1 MTVEVIKSGL
11 LTTLQDRG
19 RIGCAHLGV
28 GRAGAFDAPALRIA
42 NALVG
47 NPDDACGLEMTLL
60 GPTLRFHR
68 NAWIAATGAPLS
80 LSVNGHDAPMWAPVH
95 VSAGTHVVLGAMLTG
110 CRSYLAVRG
119 GFDIEPVL
127 GSRSTDLNAALG
139 PFKGHALQ
147 TGDTLKIGE
156 GVHGMRGRAVT
167 SGRPS
172 HPPPAWRLDPRPWFD
187 GAPPHSLR
195 LIQGSHFSSLSTR
208 SRKLLFDATFT
219 VQANSNRVGLRLA
232 GPKLAWDTPVE
243 MISEAGIAGL
253 LQLPPS
259 GQPIVFGV
267 ECPVSGGYPRIG
279 QVAAVDLPRLAQL
292 RPGDALHFTPS
303 TLAQAL
309 SALREREQ
317 ALLRLEANI
326 AARLTA

>member
-1 MTVEVIKSGL
+1 MTVEIIKPGL
-11 LTTLQDRG
+11 LTTPQDRG
-19 RIGCAHLGV
+19 RIGYAHLGV

-47 NPDDACGLEMTLL
+47 NPRDACGLEMTVI
-60 GPTLRFHR
+60 GSTLKFHCD
-68 NAWIAATGAPLS
+68 AWIAVTGAPLPFS
-80 LSVNGHDAPMWAPVH
+80 TDGHDTFTWAPVH
-95 VSAGTHVVLGAMLTG
+95 VGAGATVVLGAMPMG

-139 PFKGHALQ
+139 PFDGRALQ
-147 TGDTLKIGE
+147 AGDKLGIAAP
-156 GVHGMRGRAVT
+156 VHGKHGMALIRGK
-167 SGRPS
+167 SS
-172 HPPPAWRLDPRPWFD
+172 HTLPVWRLDPRPWFHD
-187 GAPPHSLR
+187 ALQHSLR
-195 LIQGSHFSSLSTR
+195 LIQDSHFNSLSAR
-208 SRKLLFDATFT
+208 SRELLFDTTFT
-219 VQANSNRVGLRLA
+219 VQPDSNRVGLRLT
-232 GPKLAWDTPVE
+232 GPKLEWSASVE
-243 MISEAGIAGL
+243 LISEACIAGL

-259 GQPIVFGV
+259 GQPIAFGV

-279 QVAAVDLPRLAQL
+279 QIAAVDLPRLAQL
-292 RPGDALHFTPS
+292 RPGDALHFTLG